1 MGRITASQGYPHPD
15 PYHLWIHYTWH
26 RRIMMPDELK
36 IADHLA
42 YSRKNILERYDVIT
56 ECLHVE
62 EGSQRVLVKE
72 WWERCHTEAIKM
84 SQGHSLIN
92 TGAPQKLEEYRR
104 QFSPTVPR
112 TRAESPTFGQR
123 PSDNSFGLCLPEVK
137 KPVGSWSLVTAG
149 IGNRYTR
156 EPTDC

>member
-1 MGRITASQGYPHPD
+1 MGRITAPRGYPQPD
-15 PYHLWIHYTWH
+15 PYHLWRHYTWH
-26 RRIMMPDELK
+26 KKIMMANELK
-36 IADHLA
+36 IANHLA

-56 ECLHVE
+56 ESLHVE

-72 WWERCHTEAIKM
+72 RWEDATLRLSDETRP
-84 SQGHSLIN
+84 QPDQP
-92 TGAPQKLEEYRR
+92 PQKLEKYRR
-104 QFSPTVPR
+104 SSPPTVPR

-123 PSDNSFGLCLPEVK
+123 PSDNSFGLCLPEAK
-137 KPVGSWSLVTAG
+137 KPVGSWSFVTAG